1 MSQRIGATYDPA
13 RVIATWNGVPLSG
26 YAPGTMISVSR
37 NADAATSVSGADG
50 ESAFV
55 RSQDKTGGG
64 TFSLMNTSLG
74 NSVLTAAFVAWE
86 AVGATGV
93 ITITDLSTGS
103 TLFSA
108 QAVPKKPA
116 PLEYGT
122 DMPVKAWEIE
132 MLNVQ
137 ILSFGSV

>member
-1 MSQRIGATYDPA
+1 MSQRVGATYDPA

-37 NADAATSVSGADG
+37 NADSATSVSGADG
-50 ESAFV
+50 ESGFV

-64 TFSLMNTSLG
+64 TISFMNTSLG
-74 NSVLTAAFVAWE
+74 NTVLTAAFVAWE
-86 AVGATGV
+86 ETGATGV
-93 ITITDLSTGS
+93 LTITDLSTGS

-116 PLEYGT
+116 PFEFGT
-122 DMPVKAWEIE
+122 EMPVKAWEIE
-132 MLNVQ
+132 MLNVS
-137 ILSFGSV
+137 ILSFGSP